1 MQVRNWMTK
10 DVVTVSGATGI
21 RVAANLMKSKN
32 IRHLPVI
39 EGKWLIG
46 IVTDRD
52 LRQAMPPQALAL
64 DVHEQDHLMD
74 EVHVSDVMTKRVV
87 GVSPDVSFAKA
98 ADLMVR
104 NKIGCL
110 VVLKEEALVGIIT
123 ESDILRAV
131 ADKEVLFEVPL
142 SQRKE

>member
-10 DVVTVSGATGI
+10 EVVTVSGATGI
-21 RVAANLMKSKN
+21 RVAANLMKTKK
-32 IRHLPVI
+32 IRHLPVM
-39 EGKWLIG
+39 EGERLVG

-64 DVHEQDHLMD
+64 DVHELDYLMD

-110 VVLKEEALVGIIT
+110 VVLEGEALVGIIT

-131 ADKEVLFEVPL
+131 ADKEALFEVPV
-142 SQRKE
+142 SRGKG